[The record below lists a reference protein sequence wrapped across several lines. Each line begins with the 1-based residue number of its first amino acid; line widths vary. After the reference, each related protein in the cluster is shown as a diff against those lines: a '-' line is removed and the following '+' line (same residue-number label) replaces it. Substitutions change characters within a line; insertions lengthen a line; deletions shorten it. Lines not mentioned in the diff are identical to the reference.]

1 MVINPILTKNDKN
14 SHKVHNAKNDHI
26 DALAICKYISDTETI
41 FITYTRQSYHIE
53 MLKSLSR
60 QRFSLVNQITKV
72 NLGIYR
78 LVTLIFPEF
87 LAFFSNLCGDTSLN
101 ILAKYLSASKIAR
114 AHESTLETMI
124 HGKCKAKASDIIKAA
139 KNSVGLDNEI
149 YTVELKNKIK
159 VFRYLNDQLKDL
171 NKLIEKEVKFADT
184 KLMTIPGIGYITA
197 ASILGEIGDIN
208 HFPNPDHL
216 TSFASL
222 DLEIYESG
230 KYKATN
236 LSISKKGS
244 RYLRNAL
251 FQVSRVI
258 WQNDKQFKDY
268 YDKKKAEGKK
278 YLVIIVHIE
287 KKLIR
292 VIYSVLKNNKDYIC
306 PQK

>member
-1 MVINPILTKNDKN
+1 
-14 SHKVHNAKNDHI
+14 
-26 DALAICKYISDTETI
+26 
-41 FITYTRQSYHIE
+41 
-53 MLKSLSR
+53 
-60 QRFSLVNQITKV
+60 
-72 NLGIYR
+72 
-78 LVTLIFPEF
+78 
-87 LAFFSNLCGDTSLN
+87 
-101 ILAKYLSASKIAR
+101 
-114 AHESTLETMI
+114 
-124 HGKCKAKASDIIKAA
+124 
-139 KNSVGLDNEI
+139 
-149 YTVELKNKIK
+149 
-159 VFRYLNDQLKDL
+159 
-171 NKLIEKEVKFADT
+171 
-184 KLMTIPGIGYITA
+184 MTIPGIGYITA

-216 TSFASL
+216 TSFAGL

-278 YLVIIVHIE
+278 YLVIVGHIE